1 MITVWVNGKKG
12 TVPEETSVL
21 DAVKSIQPELAGQAL
36 AVLRATG
43 AAGAATLRVSAESLG
58 AAEIALPVGD

>member
-36 AVLRATG
+36 AVLRAG
-43 AAGAATLRVSAESLG
+43 YEKGEVCLKVRGEGLAGA
-58 AAEIALPVGD
+58 EITLPVA